1 MIRSVEAAI
10 RILLVFAEH
19 NRELGV
25 TELAEITGFSKSHVA
40 KVLSVLKN
48 EKVVEQDRT
57 RKYRV
62 GQKLFMLGSRFVEM
76 NPLARLSLPRMRE
89 LADKTGHSITLTAR
103 SGDDIVHVVAVD
115 GENYPD
121 CRWRVGRPIIHHTS
135 AVGRVLLAY
144 APRHHVEQLIVRK
157 GLPPLTSR
165 TITDRDE
172 FFRAL
177 AETRE
182 RGYAGTWS
190 EGVEGLGAIAVPVM
204 DRNRDIVAALA
215 AIFPAHLVTK
225 DEEIAP
231 LRRELHRGARRISL
245 ALGCSDYTPG
255 RSSATAPSLAPDGLA
270 FAQAAGR

>member
-10 RILLVFAEH
+10 QILLVFAEH
-19 NRELGV
+19 DRELGV
-25 TELAEITGFSKSHVA
+25 TELSEITGFSKSHVA
-40 KVLSVLKN
+40 KVLGVLKN
-48 EKVVEQDRT
+48 EKVIEQSRT

-89 LADKTGHSITLTAR
+89 LADKTGHSITLSAR

-144 APRHHVEQLIVRK
+144 TPRHHVEQLLQKK

-172 FFRAL
+172 FFGAL
-177 AETRE
+177 AATRE

-204 DRNRDIVAALA
+204 DRNKEVVAALA
-215 AIFPAHLVTK
+215 AIFPAHLVT
-225 DEEIAP
+225 EEEQITP
-231 LRRELHRGARRISL
+231 LRRQLHRSAQRISL
-245 ALGCSDYTPG
+245 SLGCADYAPG
-255 RSSATAPSLAPDGLA
+255 R
-270 FAQAAGR
+270 AAAAAVEGRAKAAEYSGS